1 MKPVLLLSNGHGEDL
16 SGALVASQLIQM
28 GIAVEALPLVGHG
41 TSYRQL
47 GIAVLGRTRNCSTGG
62 LGYTSLAGRIAE
74 LLEGQMLYVLNRLL
88 LLRRRRHHYGL
99 VLAVGDLLAVLGG
112 WFSGLPTAV
121 YLVAYSS
128 HYEGRLRLP
137 WPCGWLLGRP
147 GIRAIWSRDELS
159 AADLSRQLGRPVCF
173 LGNPFL
179 DAVSGNEAPPAGAGD
194 PELLLVPGSRLP
206 EAARNLALM
215 LELLA
220 QLPGGRRLRMR
231 AALVPGLERA
241 CIAQLAAPLGWQL
254 EGEDRLVRGPPGAG
268 AELGWVW
275 ATAAPRPTG
284 ALQCRHR
291 RGAGGGAGHTGAAA
305 TWPGAPIHAGI
316 RRGPA
321 PPAGCGGVLRPR
333 SRQRRRTGAPTAGA
347 AARSDPGA
355 GPAPAAGDNWPRAHR
370 QAWGQPGHGRSDHE
384 PACGFGAMTTP
395 PTRLQQLKGAM
406 DTLLVVD
413 VFVVIAGALWF
424 AAAVALHSQHVEGP
438 LTLFQKL
445 WEPLF
450 TPAIG
455 LLMGAALLSGVL
467 GWWQRRGQR

>member
-88 LLRRRRHHYGL
+88 LLRRRRRHYGL

-159 AADLSRQLGRPVCF
+159 AADLSGQLGRSASF

-179 DAVSGNEAPPAGAGD
+179 DAVSGNEAPPAEAGD

-220 QLPGGRRLRMR
+220 QLPGGRRLRLR

-254 EGEDRLVRGPPGAG
+254 EGEDRLVRGPLELELSWGGFGQLLPRAQLVLCSAGTAAEQAVGLAIPVLQLPGQGPQFTPGFAEAQRRLLGAG
-268 AELGWVW
+268 VFCAPDPASAAEL
-275 ATAAPRPTG
+275 AHQ
-284 ALQCRHR
+284 LLEQQLD
-291 RGAGGGAGHTGAAA
+291 
-305 TWPGAPIHAGI
+305 PI
-316 RRGPA
+316 RGPA
-321 PPAGCGGVLRPR
+321 LRRQLATIGKERIGRPGG
-333 SRQRRRTGAPTAGA
+333 SQAMAGA
-347 AARSDPGA
+347 IMNLLAASAR
-355 GPAPAAGDNWPRAHR
+355 
-370 QAWGQPGHGRSDHE
+370 
-384 PACGFGAMTTP
+384 
-395 PTRLQQLKGAM
+395 
-406 DTLLVVD
+406 
-413 VFVVIAGALWF
+413 
-424 AAAVALHSQHVEGP
+424 
-438 LTLFQKL
+438 
-445 WEPLF
+445 
-450 TPAIG
+450 
-455 LLMGAALLSGVL
+455 
-467 GWWQRRGQR
+467 

>member
-16 SGALVASQLIQM
+16 SGALVASHLIQR

-41 TSYRQL
+41 ASYRQL
-47 GIAVLGRTRNCSTGG
+47 GIPVLGRTRNCSTGG

-74 LLEGQMLYVLNRLL
+74 LLEGQMLYVLSRLL
-88 LLRRRRHHYGL
+88 LLRRRRRHYGL

-159 AADLSRQLGRPVCF
+159 AADLSRQLGRPASF

-220 QLPGGRRLRMR
+220 QLPGGRRLRLR

-254 EGEDRLVRGPPGAG
+254 EGEDRLVRGPLELELSWGGFGQLLPRAQLVLCSAGTAAEQAVGLAIPVLQLPGQGPQFTPGFAEAQRRLLGAG
-268 AELGWVW
+268 VFCAPDPASAAEL
-275 ATAAPRPTG
+275 AHQ
-284 ALQCRHR
+284 LLEQQLD
-291 RGAGGGAGHTGAAA
+291 
-305 TWPGAPIHAGI
+305 PI
-316 RRGPA
+316 RGPA
-321 PPAGCGGVLRPR
+321 LRRQLATIGKERIGRPGG
-333 SRQRRRTGAPTAGA
+333 SQAMAGA
-347 AARSDPGA
+347 IMNLLAASAR
-355 GPAPAAGDNWPRAHR
+355 
-370 QAWGQPGHGRSDHE
+370 
-384 PACGFGAMTTP
+384 
-395 PTRLQQLKGAM
+395 
-406 DTLLVVD
+406 
-413 VFVVIAGALWF
+413 
-424 AAAVALHSQHVEGP
+424 
-438 LTLFQKL
+438 
-445 WEPLF
+445 
-450 TPAIG
+450 
-455 LLMGAALLSGVL
+455 
-467 GWWQRRGQR
+467 

>member
-16 SGALVASQLIQM
+16 SGALVACQLIQR

-41 TSYRQL
+41 ASYRQL
-47 GIAVLGRTRNCSTGG
+47 GIPVLGRTRNCSTGG

-74 LLEGQMLYVLNRLL
+74 LLEGQMLYVLSRLL
-88 LLRRRRHHYGL
+88 LLRRRRRHYGL

-159 AADLSRQLGRPVCF
+159 AADLSRQLGRPASF

-179 DAVSGNEAPPAGAGD
+179 DAVSGNEAPAAGAGD

-220 QLPGGRRLRMR
+220 QLPRGRRLRLR

-254 EGEDRLVRGPPGAG
+254 EGEDRLVRGPLELELSWGGFGQLLPRAQLVLCSAGTAAEQAVGLAIPVLQLPGQGPQFTPGFAEAQRRLLGAG
-268 AELGWVW
+268 VFCAPDPASAAEL
-275 ATAAPRPTG
+275 ARQ
-284 ALQCRHR
+284 LLEQQLD
-291 RGAGGGAGHTGAAA
+291 
-305 TWPGAPIHAGI
+305 PI
-316 RRGPA
+316 RGPA
-321 PPAGCGGVLRPR
+321 LRRQLATIGKERIGRPGG
-333 SRQRRRTGAPTAGA
+333 SQAMAGA
-347 AARSDPGA
+347 IMNLLAASAR
-355 GPAPAAGDNWPRAHR
+355 
-370 QAWGQPGHGRSDHE
+370 
-384 PACGFGAMTTP
+384 
-395 PTRLQQLKGAM
+395 
-406 DTLLVVD
+406 
-413 VFVVIAGALWF
+413 
-424 AAAVALHSQHVEGP
+424 
-438 LTLFQKL
+438 
-445 WEPLF
+445 
-450 TPAIG
+450 
-455 LLMGAALLSGVL
+455 
-467 GWWQRRGQR
+467 